1 MVRNGCSSSNYHASI
16 LPSRKHRRK
25 RAHLPH
31 LRTLHRCC
39 TYHFCLHSFGQNL
52 DTQKDKVGKKK
63 KKSFIVSSLKVED
76 GFINKIKR
84 GEWILGTTRNLCQKH
99 GSISQ
104 LENPG
109 MAPFTPNVHVLQY
122 DWPKL
127 GAQYED
133 S

>member
-1 MVRNGCSSSNYHASI
+1 MLHI
-16 LPSRKHRRK
+16 PFLLTFLWPE
-25 RAHLPH
+25 
-31 LRTLHRCC
+31 LRHTERQ
-39 TYHFCLHSFGQNL
+39 SW
-52 DTQKDKVGKKK
+52 KK